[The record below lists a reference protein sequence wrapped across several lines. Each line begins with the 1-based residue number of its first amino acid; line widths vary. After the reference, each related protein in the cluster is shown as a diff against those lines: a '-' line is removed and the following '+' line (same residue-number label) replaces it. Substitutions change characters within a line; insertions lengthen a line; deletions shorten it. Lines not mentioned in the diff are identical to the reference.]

1 MSAANLGDLE
11 KRMKGALDVLLKEFS
26 GLRTGRASASLLD
39 PIRVEA
45 YGVETPLNQVA
56 NISTPEP
63 RMIVVSVWDRNN
75 VSAVDKAIRNSSL
88 GLNPAVEG
96 QTLRIPLPPLSEER
110 RKELV
115 KVIHKYAEDARIAVR
130 NVRRDGM
137 EHLKLMEKKGEIGQ
151 DDHKRQSDQ
160 VQKLTDKIIKEI
172 DDRMA
177 AKEQEILKV

>member
-1 MSAANLGDLE
+1 MSAFSLGDLE
-11 KRMKGALDVLLKEFS
+11 KRMKGALDVLLKEFA
-26 GLRTGRASASLLD
+26 GLRTGRASTSLLE
-39 PIRVEA
+39 PIRVDA

-75 VSAVDKAIRNSSL
+75 VSAVDKAIRNSNL

-115 KVIHKYAEDARIAVR
+115 KVVHQYAEDTRIAVR

-137 EHLKLMEKKGEIGQ
+137 EHLKQMEKKGDISQ
-151 DDHKRQSDQ
+151 DDHKRQSDL
-160 VQKLTDKIIKEI
+160 VQKLTDKIIKDI
-172 DDRMA
+172 DDRMK